1 MEVSMARRSATRERR
16 IGRATA
22 KPDKSEANDKKEI
35 AMQETAKPREMF
47 DTATTK
53 ALDTMTMW
61 AEANQRVLRELVE
74 LSAGAAKETIRLYGE
89 LQQNTLDAMREG
101 QSAAA
106 RWQGGWPE
114 GPKDPAQ
121 WYQKAV
127 ADSVDRTQKAFRVME
142 TNAQAVSR
150 SAERLQASA
159 EQAGKNIQE
168 TFSSLVTKTKDL
180 YAAAR

>member
-1 MEVSMARRSATRERR
+1 MEAQMARRRTTRERR
-16 IGRATA
+16 ISRGTAT
-22 KPDKSEANDKKEI
+22 PRKSEATDKKEI
-35 AMQETAKPREMF
+35 SMPETAKPQEMF
-47 DTATTK
+47 NTATTK

-89 LQQNTLDAMREG
+89 LQQNALDAMREG
-101 QSAAA
+101 QSAGA
-106 RWQGGWPE
+106 RYQGGWPE
-114 GPKDPAQ
+114 GPKDPVQ

-127 ADSVDRTQKAFRVME
+127 ADSVERTQKAFRAME

-168 TFSSLVTKTKDL
+168 TFNSLVTKTKDL
-180 YAAAR
+180 YAAAQ